1 MFVFCDSW
9 CARLWLPQLA
19 QRNLSLPGLLSK
31 PPDSNVRPHALGA
44 LGSVHCGVGRRW
56 GWHREVFSYKK
67 TASTLLA
74 RGCLLCL
81 FDCLQKLHGATS
93 SPVQK
98 GTIDTVLLYKMAAG
112 KGQFELCSW
121 RGGSSTKWHRFF
133 LQFLYKHKRTCLIV
147 FGWKFQSGCG
157 FQRSKTVDRHYHFV
171 GHEVPRVYGHTI
183 LQAGE
188 VVPKPFC
195 RQKGWLATK
204 WTMSTPPRDPA
215 NGQED
220 FI

>member
-1 MFVFCDSW
+1 MMCQTMVATVGSEKLEFARTPIKATWQQCSPSRTWCSW
-9 CARLWLPQLA
+9 
-19 QRNLSLPGLLSK
+19 LSALRCWASLGMT
-31 PPDSNVRPHALGA
+31 PH
-44 LGSVHCGVGRRW
+44 
-56 GWHREVFSYKK
+56 SYKK

-81 FDCLQKLHGATS
+81 FDCLQKLHEATS

-98 GTIDTVLLYKMAAG
+98 GMIDTVLLYKMAAG

-121 RGGSSTKWHRFF
+121 RGGSSTKWPRFF
-133 LQFLYKHKRTCLIV
+133 LQFLYKHTRTCLIV